1 MKWMNDMLKR
11 GCILLTP
18 QEWQVKPLFSTSTHV
33 KIWLHKILIEP
44 RASLK
49 CQRQWLI
56 FILSISLG
64 WTSLPHILFLLPFI
78 FRSST
83 PPPTKSTRVVP
94 PSPSAAA
101 APAPVCRRA
110 ARRARASAPSRPRA
124 APSRA
129 ADALAPVCR
138 VACGP
143 RRPRGTPQPHPRQC
157 AAAVLGQSGAP
168 APLGM
173 PTNVFQ
179 TSASADERIQAL
191 VKEVEL
197 ECGDISSSQEDL
209 LARSS
214 FLGGD
219 GEEEETEVFSTPLT
233 QGQQSQQGQGEEE
246 EDAIT
251 MSTLPFT
258 QPSPSSS
265 PWRSSPEGQEE
276 DEELADSKM
285 RRKEPRKPRI
295 CTRKVRG
302 ARIRTP
308 TPSPSPDRRRDVDPL
323 PSPDRR
329 RDVDP
334 LYKAVLMIPTSPVP
348 TAAGDLLALARQR
361 GIF

>member
-1 MKWMNDMLKR
+1 MPTPTLAHLYFANFSWMDKFTP
-11 GCILLTP
+11 ILSFRPFSLAPRRRRRRAHASCRPRP
-18 QEWQVKPLFSTSTHV
+18 QPP
-33 KIWLHKILIEP
+33 P
-44 RASLK
+44 R
-49 CQRQWLI
+49 QRQ
-56 FILSISLG
+56 SAVA
-64 WTSLPHILFLLPFI
+64 PRP
-78 FRSST
+78 RQCA
-83 PPPTKSTRVVP
+83 V
-94 PSPSAAA
+94 SP
-101 APAPVCRRA
+101 
-110 ARRARASAPSRPRA
+110 ARR
-124 APSRA
+124 
-129 ADALAPVCR
+129 ALAPVR
-138 VACGP
+138 RLACGP
-143 RRPRGTPQPHPRQC
+143 HRPRGTPQPRPRQC

-214 FLGGD
+214 FLGGN
-219 GEEEETEVFSTPLT
+219 GEEEEAEVFSTPLT

-265 PWRSSPEGQEE
+265 PWRSSPEDQEE

-302 ARIRTP
+302 AKIRTP
-308 TPSPSPDRRRDVDPL
+308 TPSPDRRRDVDPL